1 MEVDEYIMQQ
11 ASVIA
16 MTTTNAARYS
26 KSLNKVGPLI
36 TIIEEAAEV
45 PEAHIVTAIS
55 PRCKHLILIGDHKQ
69 LEPKPAVHELAIKF
83 NLSVSLFERMVK
95 NDLSYHCLQQQ
106 HRMRPE
112 ISELVRHI
120 YDVLID
126 NKNVYEYPPIKGVRK
141 SLFFI
146 THNKQEAFKDEG
158 RSYSNEHEAEY
169 LKELCLYLLKQGY
182 KPSDITIIA
191 AYTGQMFCLK
201 EKMPRSKFEGVNI
214 CVLDNYQGEE
224 NEIILLSLVRSNAR
238 GDIGF
243 LNREN
248 RICVALSRAKQGLF
262 IIGNSSTLTTRSKH
276 WQTIIKKLQIEEDI
290 NNENDAFHKYTSLG
304 KALPLYC
311 QNHPTNKGIFAEL
324 PSDFKKVK
332 DGGCDLPCEF
342 PLRCGHACRY
352 DCHPFDKEHTSY
364 VCLKQCSETCKEGHK
379 CPKGCHLI
387 LTVNA
392 VR

>member
-1 MEVDEYIMQQ
+1 
-11 ASVIA
+11 
-16 MTTTNAARYS
+16 
-26 KSLNKVGPLI
+26 
-36 TIIEEAAEV
+36 
-45 PEAHIVTAIS
+45 
-55 PRCKHLILIGDHKQ
+55 
-69 LEPKPAVHELAIKF
+69 
-83 NLSVSLFERMVK
+83 MVK

-126 NKNVYEYPPIKGVRK
+126 NENVYEYPPIKGVRK

-146 THNKQEAFKDEG
+146 THNQKEVFKDEG

-182 KPSDITIIA
+182 KPSEITIIA

-276 WQTIIKKLQIEEDI
+276 WQTIIRKLQIEDDI
-290 NNENDAFHKYTSLG
+290 NNENDTFHKYTSFG
-304 KALPLYC
+304 KAIPLYC
-311 QNHPTNKGIFAEL
+311 QNHPKNKGILAEL
-324 PSDFKKVK
+324 PTTSGKVQVIEK
-332 DGGCDLPCEF
+332 RSSCDHVIERQCFDTSYEI
-342 PLRCGHACRY
+342 RVKCSVIVTMNRTSCGHEY
-352 DCHPFDKEHTSY
+352 Q
-364 VCLKQCSETCKEGHK
+364 KQCHDQLYEMVHRCNDIVTEQWLSCDHSYRRHCYDSNYVQNNTCQVIIPDERVKCGHEYERKCSDTNYHNEHK
-379 CPKGCHLI
+379 CS
-387 LTVNA
+387 A
-392 VR
+392 S